1 MHYDVI
7 VIGAGLAGLVAAT
20 VSVQEGLRVLL
31 LAKGIGCTHLTSG
44 CIDVL
49 GRLDEADVSC
59 PRSALSTLLANHP
72 DHIYGRVGV
81 TSLEEALFYFRRQ
94 CEQAGW
100 PYLGSLEEN
109 WWLPTAVGTA
119 RPTCLAPESMTA
131 GDVRRPGSV
140 LLVGF
145 RPLRDFY
152 PQYAAA
158 NLQRSW
164 GLDARGVYL
173 DVPALRGRD
182 NITPVELARAF
193 DEPSFRAQ
201 VVDTLQ
207 PLLGDAERVG
217 FPAVLGLSDPGVW
230 RALRA
235 EIGRPIFEV
244 PTLPP
249 SVPGIRLF
257 EAWRGLFRRTGGR
270 MQIGFPVIG
279 AETEG
284 RWVRAVLVESAARP
298 VRFAAE
304 RFVVATGG
312 IYGHGL
318 ETDYTGCI
326 CEPVFHL
333 PLRNLPAQEGWATP
347 TPHGPH
353 PIYPVGVAVDELL
366 RPIDERGCLVFENL
380 HVAGALLADGV
391 DLRRNIG
398 DGVTVATG
406 YMAANLVCELIK
418 RRSS

>member
-20 VSVQEGLRVLL
+20 ASAQGGLRVLL
-31 LAKGIGCTHLTSG
+31 LAKGIGCTYLTSG
-44 CIDVL
+44 CVDVL
-49 GRLDEADVSC
+49 GRLGDEDVSC
-59 PRSALSTLLANHP
+59 LRSALPVFLADHP
-72 DHIYGRVGV
+72 EHVYGRVGMA
-81 TSLEEALFYFRRQ
+81 LLDEALSYFQRQ

-100 PYLGSLEEN
+100 PYLGSLDEN
-109 WWLPTAVGTA
+109 WWLPTAAGVA

-131 GDVRRPGSV
+131 GDVRRPDGM

-164 GLDARGVYL
+164 GLNARGVYL
-173 DVPALRGRD
+173 DVPALDGRD
-182 NITPVELARAF
+182 NITPAELARAF

-201 VVDTLQ
+201 VARALK
-207 PLLGDAERVG
+207 PMLGDAGRVG
-217 FPAVLGLSDPGVW
+217 FPAVLGLSDPNAW
-230 RALRA
+230 RELRA
-235 EIGRPIFEV
+235 EIGRPIFEM

-249 SVPGIRLF
+249 SVPGMRLF
-257 EAWRGLFRRTGGR
+257 EAWRGLFRRAGGR
-270 MQIGFPVIG
+270 IQIGFPVIG
-279 AETEG
+279 AETED

-304 RFVVATGG
+304 RFVLATGG

-318 ETDYTGCI
+318 ETDHTGCL

-333 PLRNLPAQEGWATP
+333 PLRRLPARDEWTAP

-353 PIYPVGVAVDELL
+353 PILSVGVAVDELL
-366 RPIDERGCLVFENL
+366 RPVDEQGRPVFENL
-380 HVAGALLADGV
+380 HIAGALLADGI
-391 DLRRNIG
+391 DLHRGIG
-398 DGVTVATG
+398 DGVTITTG
-406 YMAANLVCELIK
+406 YMAANIWQ
-418 RRSS
+418 